1 MIIMIIMI
9 IIDSKFYIIGTII
22 AKELLKSK

>member
-9 IIDSKFYIIGTII
+9 IIDSKFSIIGTII
-22 AKELLKSK
+22 AKELLESK